1 MPTIRQWLA
10 AIQLERYAE
19 NFEANDVDLDVL
31 PLLSDAEL
39 AWLGVSL
46 GHRKRIAMSLR
57 PGRSATRGKD
67 GDSECL
73 RIPALMAE
81 GERRQVTVQ
90 FCDLVG
96 STALSNRLDPEE
108 YRVVLSRYH
117 ETCVAAVQ
125 RFEGFVAQIQGD
137 GVLAYF
143 GYPLAHENEAERAIR
158 SALAIVETLAELDAG
173 SEHRLQVRVGIAT
186 GLVVVSHILAPEK
199 SAVGETPNLAQRLH
213 ALASPGEVITTE
225 RTRILTR
232 GAFDY
237 ENRGVHEL
245 KGILEPVQA
254 WRVLGLG
261 RASSR
266 FDAATGGHMTP
277 MVGRDRE
284 LGMLV
289 DRWGLVRSGQG
300 QVVLLQGEP
309 GIGKS
314 RMLGALRERLGHGI
328 DAALRY
334 QCSPFHVHSAYYPFT
349 ERLEHAMGF
358 ERTDGIEGRL
368 HKVERYLV
376 QDLGRSTRDCH
387 LLSLL
392 LALPCLDRY
401 GPLGLSP
408 QRMKD
413 ETLALLAD
421 VVVAMASGRQR
432 AVLFE
437 DVHWADPSSI
447 ELLGLLVA
455 RAAAKPLMI
464 LMTYRPEFEP
474 PWLDRPHV
482 CRMVLGRLRP
492 KDAARMVVRVAQD
505 RPLPKELVDRIVQKT
520 DGVPLFLEEMT
531 RAIIEA
537 SSFTAIDGRYEYVRS
552 GDRLD
557 IPASL
562 HDSLTARLDRLV
574 PLKEVAQIGAVFGRD
589 FSYELVSAVSSMS
602 PPEVD
607 RALDKL
613 VETGLVFRRGR
624 VPNAHYTFKHALVQD
639 AAYDSLLKSQRQAL
653 HLRAAE
659 AIRER
664 FSSKETT
671 EPEVLAHHYSEAGQ
685 WQAAVPL
692 WQKAGELAQRRVAL
706 REAIRHFERG
716 LAAAESLPKSIE
728 RDAFELK
735 LRALLGMAWVELH
748 GYTHPAVVANLQPA
762 LELDA
767 ALVDDTY
774 LVRVLWGLWVYTLC
788 AGRVE
793 ESLAWASRL
802 LVVAEARDSEVMRIA
817 GHWTSCNSHYFLGNP
832 VQCVQHADEILRRY
846 DFDRDKGIADLINH
860 DPKTIALAYKAGAEW
875 RLGFPDR
882 AAASARAAVEHS
894 SVRGHAFDYCW
905 VRAFLSHTLLVES
918 RDTDWMNALLDDAE
932 RLADEQSLAFFQ
944 TVYCP
949 LSRGYWL
956 LRLGSFEMAE
966 QKLRAVLVAWKGAGM
981 EIHLPNILAR
991 IAECRLNL
999 GDPEEASR
1007 LLDEA
1012 LVQVERPGWRER
1024 GALTDLLHVQGS
1036 ALLAMKQWER
1046 AEATFRRAIDVAR
1059 SQGVVAWELR
1069 VAVTLGRMLA
1079 ERHRIDEALA
1089 LLCPL
1094 AESAARTDG
1103 PKALEEAVALVA
1115 EMRAVSG
1122 QHPHLRVIASN

>member
-1 MPTIRQWLA
+1 MQTIRQWLA
-10 AIQLERYAE
+10 AIHLERYAE
-19 NFEANDVDLDVL
+19 TFEANDVDLDVL
-31 PLLSDAEL
+31 PLLSDVEL
-39 AWLGVSL
+39 ARLGVSL
-46 GHRKRIAMSLR
+46 GHRKRIAASLR
-57 PGRSATRGKD
+57 PERSVNRGPEV
-67 GDSECL
+67 GHENS
-73 RIPALMAE
+73 RSTSLMAE

-96 STALSNRLDPEE
+96 STALSNTLDPEE
-108 YRVVLSRYH
+108 YRTVLSRYH
-117 ETCVAAVQ
+117 ETCIAGVQ

-158 SALAIVETLAELDAG
+158 SALAILDALAQLDVG
-173 SEHRLQVRVGIAT
+173 PDRRLQVRVGVAT

-213 ALASPGEVITTE
+213 TLASPGEVITTD
-225 RTRILTR
+225 RTRVLTR

-245 KGILEPVQA
+245 KGIREPVQA
-254 WRVLGLG
+254 WRVLGPG
-261 RASSR
+261 SASSR
-266 FDAATGGHMTP
+266 FDAATSGRLTP

-289 DRWGLVRSGQG
+289 DRWELARSGKG
-300 QVVLLQGEP
+300 QVFLLQGEP

-314 RMLGALRERLGHGI
+314 RMLGAFRDRLGRGS
-328 DAALRY
+328 DVALQY
-334 QCSPFHVHSAYYPFT
+334 QCSPFNVDSAYYPFT
-349 ERLEHAMGF
+349 EQLEHAMGF
-358 ERTDGIEGRL
+358 ERTDGVDERL
-368 HKVERYLV
+368 RKVERYLIRE
-376 QDLGRSTRDCH
+376 LGRSTHDCH
-387 LLSLL
+387 LLSRLL
-392 LALPCLDRY
+392 SLPCQARF
-401 GPLGLSP
+401 GTLGLSP

-413 ETLALLAD
+413 ETLVLLAD
-421 VVVAMASGRQR
+421 IVVTVAARRQG
-432 AVLFE
+432 VILLE

-447 ELLGLLVA
+447 ELLHALVA
-455 RAAAKPLMI
+455 RVAAVPLLLM
-464 LMTYRPEFEP
+464 MTYRPEFEP

-482 CRMVLGRLRP
+482 SRIVLERLRKGDAVRMV
-492 KDAARMVVRVAQD
+492 ARVAKD
-505 RPLPKELVDRIVQKT
+505 RPLPTELVDRIVEKT
-520 DGVPLFLEEMT
+520 DGVPLFLEELT
-531 RAIIEA
+531 RAVIEA
-537 SSFTAIDGRYEYVRS
+537 SDFTAIDGRFEYAGS
-552 GDRLD
+552 SDLLS

-602 PPEVD
+602 PSEVD
-607 RALDKL
+607 RALEKL
-613 VETGLVFRRGR
+613 IESGLVFQRGK
-624 VPNAHYTFKHALVQD
+624 VPSAHYTFKHALVQD
-639 AAYDSLLKSQRQAL
+639 AAYDSLLMTQRQAL

-664 FSSKETT
+664 FPSKEET

-685 WQAAVPL
+685 WRSAVPL

-716 LAAAESLPKSIE
+716 LAAVASLPKSRE
-728 RDAFELK
+728 RDTFELK
-735 LRALLGMAWVELH
+735 LRALLGMVCVELH

-774 LVRVLWGLWVYTLC
+774 LVRILWGLWVYPLC

-802 LVVAEARDSEVMRIA
+802 LAAAEARDSEVMRIA
-817 GHWTSCNSHYFLGNP
+817 GHWTACNSHYFLGNA

-882 AAASARAAVEHS
+882 AAASARAAVDHS

-918 RDTDWMNALLDDAE
+918 GDTDLMSSLLDEAE
-932 RLADEQSLAFFQ
+932 RLADEQCLLFFQ
-944 TVYCP
+944 VVYCP

-956 LRLGSFEMAE
+956 LRLGSFEAAE
-966 QKLRAVLVAWKGAGM
+966 RKLRKVMVDWKAAGM
-981 EIHLPNILAR
+981 EIHLPSILTR

-999 GDPEEASR
+999 GDPAEASR

-1024 GALTDLLHVQGS
+1024 GALSDILRVQGS
-1036 ALLAMKQWER
+1036 VFLALRQTER
-1046 AEATFRRAIDVAR
+1046 AETTLWRAIDVAR
-1059 SQGVVAWELR
+1059 AQGTVAWELR
-1069 VAVTLGRMLA
+1069 AAIVLA
-1079 ERHRIDEALA
+1079 RILVEQRRIDETLA
-1089 LLCPL
+1089 LLCPFL
-1094 AESAARTDG
+1094 ERVTE
-1103 PKALEEAVALVA
+1103 EEARNDFSDAFALVS
-1115 EMRAVSG
+1115 EVRAGSA
-1122 QHPHLRVIASN
+1122 QRLHLRVISSN

>member
-1 MPTIRQWLA
+1 MQTIRQWLA
-10 AIQLERYAE
+10 AIHLERYAE
-19 NFEANDVDLDVL
+19 AFEANDVDLDVL
-31 PLLSDAEL
+31 PLLSDVEL
-39 AWLGVSL
+39 AKLGVSL
-46 GHRKRIAMSLR
+46 GHRKRIAVSLR
-57 PGRSATRGKD
+57 SERPVNRGPEA
-67 GDSECL
+67 GHESS
-73 RIPALMAE
+73 RIPSLTAE

-96 STALSNRLDPEE
+96 STALSNTLDPEE
-108 YRVVLSRYH
+108 YRTVLSRYH
-117 ETCVAAVQ
+117 ETCIAGVQ

-158 SALAIVETLAELDAG
+158 SALAILDALAQLDVG
-173 SEHRLQVRVGIAT
+173 PDRRLQVRVGVAT

-213 ALASPGEVITTE
+213 TLASPGEVITTD
-225 RTRILTR
+225 RTRVLTR

-237 ENRGVHEL
+237 ENRGVHAL
-245 KGILEPVQA
+245 KGIREPVQA
-254 WRVLGLG
+254 WRVLGPG
-261 RASSR
+261 HAASR
-266 FDAATGGHMTP
+266 FDAATSGRLTP

-289 DRWGLVRSGQG
+289 DRWELAQSGKG
-300 QVVLLQGEP
+300 QVFLLQGEP

-314 RMLGALRERLGHGI
+314 RMLGAFRDRLGRGSD
-328 DAALRY
+328 DALQY
-334 QCSPFHVHSAYYPFT
+334 QCSPFHVDSAYYPFI
-349 ERLEHAMGF
+349 ERLQHVMGF
-358 ERTDGIEGRL
+358 ERADGVDERL
-368 HKVERYLV
+368 RKVERYLI
-376 QDLGRSTRDCH
+376 QELGRSSYDCH
-387 LLSLL
+387 LMSLL
-392 LALPCLDRY
+392 LALPCQDRY
-401 GPLGLSP
+401 GILGLSP

-413 ETLALLAD
+413 ECVSLLAD
-421 VVVAMASGRQR
+421 VAVTLASRRKCVV
-432 AVLFE
+432 LLE

-447 ELLGLLVA
+447 ELLDALVS
-455 RAAAKPLMI
+455 RAASTPLMI

-482 CRMVLGRLRP
+482 CRIVLGRLRP
-492 KDAARMVVRVAQD
+492 KDAASMVARVAQD
-505 RPLPKELVDRIVQKT
+505 RPLPRELIARIVEKT
-520 DGVPLFLEEMT
+520 DGVPLFLEELT
-531 RAIIEA
+531 RAVIEA
-537 SSFTAIDGRYEYVRS
+537 SNFAAIDGRYEYTGS
-552 GDRLD
+552 SDRLR

-589 FSYELVSAVSSMS
+589 FSYELLSAVSTMS
-602 PPEVD
+602 SAEID
-607 RALDKL
+607 HALDKL
-613 VETGLVFRRGR
+613 VESGLVFQRGK

-639 AAYDSLLKSQRQAL
+639 AAYDSLLKTQRQAL

-664 FSSKETT
+664 FASKETT
-671 EPEVLAHHYSEAGQ
+671 EPEVLAHHYSEAGE

-716 LAAAESLPKSIE
+716 LAAAASLPQTRQ
-728 RDAFELK
+728 RDASELK
-735 LRALLGMAWVELH
+735 LRALLGMVWVELH
-748 GYTHPAVVANLQPA
+748 GYTHPSVVANLQPA

-774 LVRVLWGLWVYTLC
+774 LVRILWGLWVYPLC

-802 LVVAEARDSEVMRIA
+802 LATAEARDSEVMRIA
-817 GHWTSCNSHYFLGNP
+817 GHWTACNSHYFLGNA
-832 VQCVQHADEILRRY
+832 VQCVQHADEILHRY

-882 AAASARAAVEHS
+882 AAASARAAVDHS

-918 RDTDWMNALLDDAE
+918 GDTDLMSSLLDEAE
-932 RLADEQSLAFFQ
+932 RLADEQSLLFFQ
-944 TVYCP
+944 VVYCP

-956 LRLGSFEMAE
+956 LRLGSFEAAE
-966 QKLRAVLVAWKGAGM
+966 RKLRKVMVDWKAAGM
-981 EIHLPNILAR
+981 EIHLPSILTR

-999 GDPEEASR
+999 GDPAEASR

-1012 LVQVERPGWRER
+1012 LAQVERPGWKER
-1024 GALTDLLHVQGS
+1024 GALSDIMRVQGS
-1036 ALLAMKQWER
+1036 VFLALRQTER

-1059 SQGVVAWELR
+1059 SQGAVAWELR
-1069 VAVTLGRMLA
+1069 AAVVLARMLI
-1079 ERHRIDEALA
+1079 EHGRVDEALA
-1089 LLCPL
+1089 LLCPFL
-1094 AESAARTDG
+1094 ERAVEGEARDDLG
-1103 PKALEEAVALVA
+1103 EAFALVS
-1115 EMRAVSG
+1115 EVRAGSA
-1122 QHPHLRVIASN
+1122 QHPHLRMISSI

>member
-1 MPTIRQWLA
+1 MQTIRQWLA
-10 AIQLERYAE
+10 AMHLERYAE
-19 NFEANDVDLDVL
+19 TFEANDVDLDVL
-31 PLLSDAEL
+31 PLLSDSEL
-39 AWLGVSL
+39 ARLGVSL

-57 PGRSATRGKD
+57 PGKSVRRAHEADQENS
-67 GDSECL
+67 
-73 RIPALMAE
+73 RIPPLMAE
-81 GERRQVTVQ
+81 GERRQVTVL

-108 YRVVLSRYH
+108 YRTVLSRYH
-117 ETCVAAVQ
+117 ETCIAAVQ

-158 SALAIVETLAELDAG
+158 SAMAIVDALAELDVG
-173 SEHRLQVRVGIAT
+173 LDHRLQVRVGIAT

-213 ALASPGEVITTE
+213 TLASPGEVITTE
-225 RTRILTR
+225 HTRVLTR

-237 ENRGVHEL
+237 ENRGVHGL

-254 WRVLGLG
+254 WRVLGPG
-261 RASSR
+261 SASSR
-266 FDAATGGHMTP
+266 FDAATGGRLTP

-289 DRWGLVRSGQG
+289 DRWELARSGKG

-314 RMLGALRERLGHGI
+314 RMLGAFRERLGHGSEV
-328 DAALRY
+328 ALQY
-334 QCSPFHVHSAYYPFT
+334 QCSPFHVDSACYPVMEHLQHAMRFERNDGVD
-349 ERLEHAMGF
+349 ERL
-358 ERTDGIEGRL
+358 R
-368 HKVERYLV
+368 KVEQHLI
-376 QDLGRSTRDCH
+376 QELGRSRHDCH

-392 LALPCLDRY
+392 LSLPCLDRY
-401 GPLGLSP
+401 GKLALSP
-408 QRMKD
+408 QRKKD
-413 ETLALLAD
+413 ETLSLLAD
-421 VVVAMASGRQR
+421 IVVTIAFRQR
-432 AVLFE
+432 RVILFE
-437 DVHWADPSSI
+437 DVHWADPTSI
-447 ELLGLLVA
+447 ELLDALVI
-455 RAAAKPLMI
+455 RAASTPLMI

-474 PWLDRPHV
+474 SWLDHPHV
-482 CRMVLGRLRP
+482 CRIVLGRLRP
-492 KDAARMVVRVAQD
+492 NDAASMVARVAKD
-505 RPLPKELVDRIVQKT
+505 RPLPTELIDRIVEKT
-520 DGVPLFLEEMT
+520 DGVPLFLEELT
-531 RAIIEA
+531 RAVIEVSNFA
-537 SSFTAIDGRYEYVRS
+537 AIDGRYEYTGS
-552 GDRLD
+552 SDRLR

-562 HDSLTARLDRLV
+562 HDLLTARLDRLM
-574 PLKEVAQIGAVFGRD
+574 PLKEVAQIGAVFGRE

-602 PPEVD
+602 PAEID
-607 RALDKL
+607 HALDKL
-613 VETGLVFRRGR
+613 VESGLVFQRGK
-624 VPNAHYTFKHALVQD
+624 VPNAYYTFKHALVQD
-639 AAYDSLLKSQRQAL
+639 AAYDSLLKTQRQAL

-664 FSSKETT
+664 FASKEIT
-671 EPEVLAHHYSEAGQ
+671 EPEVFAHHYSEAGE

-716 LAAAESLPKSIE
+716 LAAVASLPKARE
-728 RDAFELK
+728 RDGSELK

-802 LVVAEARDSEVMRIA
+802 LATAEARDSEVMRIA
-817 GHWTSCNSHYFLGNP
+817 GHWTACNSHYFLGNAM
-832 VQCVQHADEILRRY
+832 QCVQHADEILRRY

-882 AAASARAAVEHS
+882 AAASARAAVDHS
-894 SVRGHAFDYCW
+894 SVLGHAFDYCW

-918 RDTDWMNALLDDAE
+918 GDTELMSSLLDEAE
-932 RLADEQSLAFFQ
+932 RLANEQSLLFFQ
-944 TVYCP
+944 VVYCP

-956 LRLGSFEMAE
+956 LRLGSFEAAE
-966 QKLRAVLVAWKGAGM
+966 HMLREVMVEWKAAGM
-981 EIHLPNILAR
+981 EIHLPSILTR

-999 GDPEEASR
+999 GDPPEASR

-1012 LVQVERPGWRER
+1012 LVQVERPGWREL
-1024 GALTDLLHVQGS
+1024 GALSDILRVQGS
-1036 ALLAMKQWER
+1036 AFLAMRQTER
-1046 AEATFRRAIDVAR
+1046 AEAAFRRAIDVAR
-1059 SQGVVAWELR
+1059 AQGTVAWELR
-1069 VAVTLGRMLA
+1069 AAIVLARMLV
-1079 ERHRIDEALA
+1079 EQRRIDEMLA
-1089 LLCPL
+1089 LLCPFL
-1094 AESAARTDG
+1094 GGVAE
-1103 PKALEEAVALVA
+1103 EEARDDLGEAFALVSA
-1115 EMRAVSG
+1115 SRAG
-1122 QHPHLRVIASN
+1122 TAQHPHLRVISSN